1 MTAPLA
7 ASRTSGLWHRLA
19 GGWPALTV
27 ASVAASLALAPRPLT
42 WRRPVRDEFWR
53 FAAIAGPGSL
63 VAITGAAVLVGAGLI
78 GQGVYWLEQVGQPAA
93 VARTLLV
100 ILIREVTPVV
110 VGLVSLGRAGLANLA
125 ELDAMRTNGTI
136 RALEAHGL
144 DPFML
149 FVLPRILALGIC
161 TLAHAVVF
169 LVVAVRAGHFFANLL
184 GVSTQDLFGV
194 ARRTS
199 RVLGEVGYLILP
211 LKTLLIGFAIG
222 AVTAVT
228 ALRPP
233 PRGGTTMLLASGFFR
248 TLMAIVIVSLL
259 GSLLL

>member
-1 MTAPLA
+1 VSPAARRSLA
-7 ASRTSGLWHRLA
+7 ASLWHRLA
-19 GGWPALTV
+19 AGWPALSV

-63 VAITGAAVLVGAGLI
+63 VAIAGAAVLIGAGLI

-100 ILIREVTPVV
+100 ILIREITPVV

-136 RALEAHGL
+136 RTLEAHGL

-169 LVVAVRAGHFFANLL
+169 LVVAVLAGHAFANLL
-184 GVSTQDLFGV
+184 GVATQDVFGV

-199 RVLGEVGYLILP
+199 RVLGEVGYLVLP
-211 LKTLLIGFAIG
+211 LKTLLIGFAIA

-228 ALRPP
+228 VLKP

-248 TLMAIVIVSLL
+248 TLVAIVVVSLV